1 MNQKINF
8 GLFGLLLLSA
18 AGVVQAATCTV
29 NTGLMNT
36 PNPNIQLNG
45 AAGVP
50 GLVIGVGNPNCQVNP
65 CALNNNAGVAYVNGV
80 AATLPANTGQLNAVS
95 VASTNYAVA
104 VGEKVT
110 LNGAPVLSLVQFN
123 GTAWSAMLTAGTAP
137 TQDVYGVKTYGSN
150 QTYAAG
156 KEGIFFFDGASWTLQ
171 LPIAN
176 VPNVGGQNAGK
187 FVGMWGNATTVFALA
202 DNGALYSK
210 AAATPPT
217 VWAQTPNPP
226 AALNNANFSGITGD
240 AAGNV
245 YITGQTN
252 AGSGFVYQYNPT
264 TAVWTNTITTTGNFD
279 LLAVA
284 VNPVNGAITAVGDNG
299 AQITSGPNGAGPWTQ
314 VPPANNTKNI
324 NGVYIA
330 PNGTTYL
337 AGTTSAMCTMGVTV
351 TPASGGGAIS
361 SGSVGGAWTALT
373 GPTVTEGAVGG
384 VGTGTIILNV
394 PAGFVFDTAA
404 LLPTVLVTGDTATA
418 ANNINHVA
426 SGTALAVTSVTTTQ
440 IIFTVTFI
448 SAGVTPNTLTWQNI
462 RVRPTAATPL
472 ATGNITETGTATGFV
487 AGTSFGTLTEVTATG
502 PDHIEIDHAG
512 SALTCSPQTVTIKAC
527 ANAACTTL
535 YTAGGLNVTLTPG
548 GLVFAIGASG
558 SNTAAT
564 VQQTTA
570 GTATLTAA
578 STPAAAAAT
587 TCLNTT
593 VVGATASATACTNAM
608 TFSNSGF
615 LITVPNHTSCTNAA
629 ATIEAVQTGGT
640 GRCVPAYQ
648 SVTRPVN
655 LNIAYTNPTTGTKT
669 LTDVTNNS
677 AITTVASAHNLTF
690 DATGKATL
698 TLSYPDAGQLTLTA
712 NDTAPTG
719 AAMTGSGIFIAA
731 PASFAFS
738 AVTAAP
744 IKAGNPFSAT
754 VTAQT
759 GTGAACAAAAAA
771 PNFGKETA
779 PEGATLS
786 FSKCQPTGAGSSNG
800 IFTGSV
806 GAFTA
811 GAATSANLNW
821 SEAGNGDL
829 VATLTSGG
837 YLGSTLTA
845 TGNTGTGGTACTGAG
860 NVGRF
865 IPDHFDTAIVNGCLG
880 CGFTYS
886 GQPFTVSVTAK
897 NGLVAPTTTV
907 NYDGS
912 AIPPSPNFAKAT
924 TLSAWDATT
933 GATANPG
940 PGTLNNTAVALTAFT
955 AGVATLNTPATMPIY
970 AFTAAQTAP
979 TVIRVRAID
988 ADNVSSLRT
997 PLASSIEGQPE
1008 IRSGRIKLA
1017 NAHGSE
1023 LLALPITAT
1032 VQFYNALNT
1041 WVTSTTDSATQFNT
1055 RLDTAGGNVHA
1066 VIAQGPL
1073 ALANVSVLTPGVV
1086 TFANGVRTF
1095 NLAASRVAG
1104 SADLTIVTAPSYL
1117 LPSTAGR
1124 ATFGVYKGNNEFI
1137 YLREAY

>member
-8 GLFGLLLLSA
+8 GLLGLLLLSA

-29 NTGLMNT
+29 NAGLMNT
-36 PNPNIQLNG
+36 PNAAIQLNG

-50 GLVIGVGNPNCQVNP
+50 GLVIGVGQQG
-65 CALNNNAGVAYVNGV
+65 NAGVVYVNGV
-80 AATLPANTGQLNAVS
+80 ASALPAGGTNQLNAVS
-95 VASTNYAVA
+95 VASTTYAVA
-104 VGEKVT
+104 VGEKT
-110 LNGAPVLSLVQFN
+110 GGTAPPLIQYN
-123 GTAWSAMLTAGTAP
+123 GTTWTVMPITGTPP
-137 TQDVYGVKTYGSN
+137 TQDVMAVKTYGSN
-150 QTYAAG
+150 QTYAVDQNGIYFFNGTSWSLQQAAPAG
-156 KEGIFFFDGASWTLQ
+156 
-171 LPIAN
+171 
-176 VPNVGGQNAGK
+176 GGQ
-187 FVGMWGNATTVFALA
+187 FSGMWGNATTLYGLA
-202 DNGALYSK
+202 DDGTLYTK
-210 AAATPPT
+210 AAATPPAAWT
-217 VWAQTPNPP
+217 VTGACL
-226 AALNNANFSGITGD
+226 AALAGNGAKFTGITGD
-240 AAGNV
+240 AAGNLYV
-245 YITGQTN
+245 AGQDANNKGFIYKYDPVANACTN
-252 AGSGFVYQYNPT
+252 LYTS
-264 TAVWTNTITTTGNFD
+264 AVNMQLNG
-279 LLAVA
+279 VA
-284 VNPVNGAITAVGDNG
+284 VNSASGTITAAGDRGAIVTISPTGAVLAN
-299 AQITSGPNGAGPWTQ
+299 TL
-314 VPPANNTKNI
+314 PANGVKNI

-330 PNGTTYL
+330 PNGTTYM
-337 AGTTSAMCTMGVTV
+337 AGTTSAGCTMGVTV

-373 GPTVTEGAVGG
+373 GPTVTEGAVGS

-404 LLPTVLVTGDTATA
+404 PLPTVLVTGDTATA

-426 SGTALAVTSVTTTQ
+426 SGTALAVNSVTTTQ
-440 IIFTVTFI
+440 ITFTVTFI
-448 SAGVTPNTLTWQNI
+448 SVGATPNTLTWQNI

-502 PDHIEIDHAG
+502 PDHIEIDHTG

-548 GLVFAIGASG
+548 GSTFAIGVSG

-578 STPAAAAAT
+578 ATPAAAAAT
-587 TCLNTT
+587 TCLNTVT
-593 VVGATASATACTNAM
+593 GVASCAM
-608 TFSNSGF
+608 TFSNAGF

-629 ATIEAVQTGGT
+629 ASIEAVQTGGT
-640 GRCVPAYQ
+640 RRCVPAYQ
-648 SVTRPVN
+648 NVTRPVN

-690 DATGKATL
+690 DATGKATI

-771 PNFGKETA
+771 PNFGKETPAQGVTLTHALVKPAGTGASAGVLAA
-779 PEGATLS
+779 PAYTAYTGGATTATTSWSEVGLIAL
-786 FSKCQPTGAGSSNG
+786 TAANTNYLGSGLNASG
-800 IFTGSV
+800 
-806 GAFTA
+806 
-811 GAATSANLNW
+811 TSANI
-821 SEAGNGDL
+821 GPF
-829 VATLTSGG
+829 T
-837 YLGSTLTA
+837 
-845 TGNTGTGGTACTGAG
+845 
-860 NVGRF
+860 
-865 IPDHFDTAIVNGCLG
+865 PDHFDTAIVNGCLG

-897 NGLVAPTTTV
+897 NGLAAPTTTV

-912 AIPPSPNFAKAT
+912 ANTLPNFAKAT
-924 TLSAWDATT
+924 TLSAWDAAT

-940 PGTLNNTAVALTAFT
+940 PGALNNTAVALAAFT
-955 AGVATLNTPATMPIY
+955 AGVATLNIPATMPIY
-970 AFTAAQTAP
+970 AFTAVQTAP

-1032 VQFYNALNT
+1032 VQFYNASNT

-1055 RLDTAGGNVHA
+1055 NLSPTGNVQA
-1066 VIAQGPL
+1066 VIAKGPL
-1073 ALANVSVLTPGVV
+1073 ALANVNVLTPGVV
-1086 TFANGVRTF
+1086 TFATGVRTF

>member
-8 GLFGLLLLSA
+8 GLLGLLLLSA
-18 AGVVQAATCTV
+18 AGVAQAATCTV

-36 PNPNIQLNG
+36 PDPNIKLKG

-80 AATLPANTGQLNAVS
+80 AATLPANTSQLNAVS

-104 VGEKVT
+104 VGENK
-110 LNGAPVLSLVQFN
+110 NGMPVALVQFN
-123 GTAWSAMLTAGTAP
+123 GATWSAMPTAGAAP
-137 TQDVYGVKTYGSN
+137 TQDVYGVKTYGLN

-252 AGSGFVYQYNPT
+252 AGFGFVYQYNPT
-264 TAVWTNTITTTGNFD
+264 TQVWTNTITTAGQFD

-314 VPPANNTKNI
+314 IPPANNVKNI

-330 PNGTTYL
+330 PNGTTYM
-337 AGTTSAMCTMGVTV
+337 AGTTSAGCTMGVTV
-351 TPASGGGAIS
+351 TPASGGGAIP
-361 SGSVGGAWTALT
+361 SGSAGGTWTALT

-394 PAGFVFDTAA
+394 PTGFEFDTTGTA
-404 LLPTVLVTGDTATA
+404 PTVLVTGDTATA
-418 ANNINHVA
+418 TNNINHVA

-440 IIFTVTFI
+440 ITFTVTFI
-448 SAGVTPNTLTWQNI
+448 SAGATPNILTWQNI

-502 PDHIEIDHAG
+502 PDHIEIDHTG

-548 GLVFAIGASG
+548 GSTFAIGVSG

-578 STPAAAAAT
+578 ATPAAAAAT
-587 TCLNTT
+587 TCLNTVT
-593 VVGATASATACTNAM
+593 GGASCAM
-608 TFSNSGF
+608 TFSNAGF

-629 ATIEAVQTGGT
+629 ASIEAVQTGGT

-648 SVTRPVN
+648 NVTRPVN

-690 DATGKATL
+690 DATGKATI

-786 FSKCQPTGAGSSNG
+786 FSKCQPTG
-800 IFTGSV
+800 TGAVPGTFSGAL
-806 GAFTA
+806 GAFTN
-811 GAATSANLNW
+811 GAATATNLLW
-821 SEAGNGDL
+821 SEVGNGDL
-829 VATLTSGG
+829 TARLTSGS
-837 YLGSTLTA
+837 YLASGLTA

-897 NGLVAPTTTV
+897 NGLAAPTTTV

-912 AIPPSPNFAKAT
+912 ASTAPNFAKAT
-924 TLSAWDATT
+924 TLSAWDAAT
-933 GATANPG
+933 GAIANPG
-940 PGTLNNTAVALTAFT
+940 PGTLSNTAVALTAFA
-955 AGVATLNTPATMPIY
+955 AGVATLNTPATMPSY
-970 AFTAAQTAP
+970 AFTAVQTAP

-1032 VQFYNALNT
+1032 VQFYNASNT

-1055 RLDTAGGNVHA
+1055 NLSPTGNVQA
-1066 VIAQGPL
+1066 VIAKGPL
-1073 ALANVSVLTPGVV
+1073 ALANVNVLTPGVV
-1086 TFANGVRTF
+1086 TFATGVRTF

-1117 LPSTAGR
+1117 LPSIAGR